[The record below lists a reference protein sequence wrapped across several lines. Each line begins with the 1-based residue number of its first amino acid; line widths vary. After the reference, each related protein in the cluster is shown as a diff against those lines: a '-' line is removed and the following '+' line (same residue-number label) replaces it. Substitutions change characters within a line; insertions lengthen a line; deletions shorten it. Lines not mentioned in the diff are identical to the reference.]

1 MFDFDSV
8 HFAEKVVTTLQ
19 KRNQV
24 FERVFYR
31 GVLRNPNSLPARL
44 ARSVSMTESAMLT
57 RVSLASHWLVE
68 PTERHR
74 QSVTDN
80 LVERHTAAFQNP
92 RMPEHAGLAVTGA
105 RSENRGVL

>member
-8 HFAEKVVTTLQ
+8 HFAEKVVTMLQ

-24 FERVFYR
+24 FERVFY
-31 GVLRNPNSLPARL
+31 GDVLRQPKFAPSAACALSVHDRECYTHTCEPRL
-44 ARSVSMTESAMLT
+44 A
-57 RVSLASHWLVE
+57 LVE